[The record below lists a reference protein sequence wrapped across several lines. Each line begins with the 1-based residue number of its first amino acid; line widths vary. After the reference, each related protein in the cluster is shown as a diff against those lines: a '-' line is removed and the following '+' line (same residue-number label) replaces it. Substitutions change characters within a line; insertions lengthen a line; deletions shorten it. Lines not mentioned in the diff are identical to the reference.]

1 MFMLHNEYDYTN
13 IDEQDIINRVQ
24 TGETDCYEVLVKK
37 YQQKA
42 FQIAYGVTS
51 NYDDAKDAA
60 HEAFISAF
68 KAIGTFKKN
77 AKFSSWLYTIVVNK
91 SKDKLRVRQRN
102 YRMVYIDKA
111 IKNEESES
119 FLELKD
125 EKGKSA
131 VELLELKELGDKIQ
145 VVLESLPDSQRTAF
159 TLHHING
166 FALAEVAGIM
176 GKGLSTIKTHVRRA
190 TLELRNRLDGE
201 L

>member
-1 MFMLHNEYDYTN
+1 MLPNDYDCNN
-13 IDEQDIINRVQ
+13 IDEQDIINRIQ
-24 TGETDCYEVLVKK
+24 NGEYDFYEVLVRK

-51 NYDDAKDAA
+51 NYYDAKDAA

-68 KAIGTFKKN
+68 KAIDKFKNN

-102 YRMVYIDKA
+102 YRLIYIDKA
-111 IKNEESES
+111 IQSEDSES

-131 VELLELKELGDKIQ
+131 VELLELKELGDRIQ
-145 VVLESLPDSQRTAF
+145 GVLESLPDSQRTAF

-166 FALAEVAGIM
+166 IALAEVAGIM

>member
-1 MFMLHNEYDYTN
+1 MLENDNQN
-13 IDEQDIINRVQ
+13 IDEQDLISRIQN
-24 TGETDCYEVLVKK
+24 GEIDCYEMLVKK

-42 FQIAYGVTS
+42 FQIAYGITS
-51 NYDDAKDAA
+51 NYDDAKEAA
-60 HEAFISAF
+60 HEALVSAF
-68 KAIGTFKKN
+68 KAIGKFKKN

-102 YRMVYIDKA
+102 YKFVYVDKA
-111 IKNEESES
+111 IEGLAEDC

-131 VELLELKELGDKIQ
+131 PELLELKELGIKMEKAISG
-145 VVLESLPDSQRTAF
+145 LSKSQKMAF

-166 FALAEVAGIM
+166 LALGEVAEIM
-176 GKGLSTIKTHVRRA
+176 GKGLSTVKTHVHRA
-190 TLELRNRLDGE
+190 TLELRKKLDGE

>member
-1 MFMLHNEYDYTN
+1 MLPNDYDCTN
-13 IDEQDIINRVQ
+13 IDEQDIINRIQ
-24 TGETDCYEVLVKK
+24 NGETDCYEVLVKK

-68 KAIGTFKKN
+68 KAIERFKRR
-77 AKFSSWLYTIVVNK
+77 AKFSSWFYTIVVNK

-102 YRMVYIDKA
+102 YRLVYIDKA
-111 IKNEESES
+111 IENEDGEN

-131 VELLELKELGDKIQ
+131 VELLELKELGGRIQ
-145 VVLESLPDSQRTAF
+145 WVLESLPDSQRTAF

-166 FALAEVAGIM
+166 VALADVAKIM

>member
-1 MFMLHNEYDYTN
+1 MLHNEYDYTN